1 MDTFKNILVAVDF
14 NDTIGDLMAYAESIA
29 GKYGS
34 KIWVVHV
41 AEPSPDFTGYEMGP
55 QYIRDLKAEEFR
67 QEHRQI
73 QEISKLFL
81 DQNIESEAL
90 LIQGPTVETLIE
102 EVRKLNADLLIV
114 GTHKHGFL
122 FNLLSE
128 NVSLELLKRAEIPF
142 LAIPIEEEEEKEK
155 EKEKK

>member
-1 MDTFKNILVAVDF
+1 MEAFKNILVAVDF
-14 NDTIGDLMAYAESIA
+14 NNTIGDLMGYAETIA
-29 GKYGS
+29 EKFGS

-41 AEPSPDFTGYEMGP
+41 AEPSPHFTGYEVGP

-67 QEHRQI
+67 EEHRQL
-73 QEISKLFL
+73 QAMSKLFL

-90 LIQGPTVETLIE
+90 LIQGPTVQTIIE
-102 EVRKLNADLLIV
+102 EVKKLNADLLIV

-128 NVSLELLKRAEIPF
+128 NVSLELLKKADVPF
-142 LAIPIEEEEEKEK
+142 LAIPIEEEQ
-155 EKEKK
+155 

>member
-14 NDTIGDLMAYAESIA
+14 NDTIGELMAYAESIA
-29 GKYGS
+29 EKFDS
-34 KIWVVHV
+34 KVWVVHV
-41 AEPSPDFTGYEMGP
+41 AEPSPDFTGYEVGP

-67 QEHRQI
+67 EEHRQL
-73 QEISKLFL
+73 QAMSKLFVS
-81 DQNIESEAL
+81 QNIQSEAL
-90 LIQGPTVETLIE
+90 LIQGPTVETIIE

-128 NVSLELLKRAEIPF
+128 NVSLELLKRAEVPF
-142 LAIPIEEEEEKEK
+142 LAIPIEEEK
-155 EKEKK
+155 